1 MTDSSPPASATP
13 EPITRTLKRFASLSR
28 EDKMQTLLAYSRK
41 LEPLPERLRTI
52 DRAAF
57 HVHEC
62 QTPVDIIPE
71 MRDGTL
77 HFFAD
82 IDTRQS
88 PTVAAFL
95 AIVFGAIN
103 DHPPETTLALPSDF
117 VSTVMSNIGL
127 GAREVGLNAI
137 VARLKRYALDA
148 QHDRTKA
155 KVEGAK
161 P

>member
-1 MTDSSPPASATP
+1 MPDSTSPRSAIP
-13 EPITRTLKRFASLSR
+13 DPITKTLRRFASLSR

-41 LEPLPERLRTI
+41 LEPLPERFHNV

-62 QTPVDIIPE
+62 QTPVDLIPE

-77 HFFAD
+77 HFYAD

-95 AIVFGAIN
+95 AIVFAAVN
-103 DHPPETTLALPSDF
+103 DQPPETTLALPSDF
-117 VSTVMSNIGL
+117 VSTVMANIGL

-137 VARLKRYALDA
+137 VARLKRVALEV
-148 QHDRTKA
+148 QGGGGEPR
-155 KVEGAK
+155 VEGT
-161 P
+161 

>member
-1 MTDSSPPASATP
+1 MPAPVPQSPATP
-13 EPITRTLKRFASLSR
+13 EPIARILKRFQSLSR
-28 EDKMQTLLAYSRK
+28 EDKMQTLLAYSKK
-41 LEPLPERLRTI
+41 LEPVPERYGNV
-52 DRAAF
+52 DRSAF

-71 MRDGTL
+71 VRDGRI
-77 HFFAD
+77 HFYAD

-95 AIVFGAIN
+95 AIVFSAVN
-103 DHPPETTLALPSDF
+103 EQPPETTLALPSDF

-137 VARLKRYALDA
+137 VARLKRYAREVA
-148 QHDRTKA
+148 A
-155 KVEGAK
+155 
-161 P
+161 

>member
-1 MTDSSPPASATP
+1 MADATTP
-13 EPITRTLKRFASLSR
+13 DPITKTLRRFASLSR

-41 LEPLPERLRTI
+41 LEPVPDRFRTI
-52 DRAAF
+52 DRAPF

-71 MRDGTL
+71 ARDGKL
-77 HFFAD
+77 HFYAD

-95 AIVFGAIN
+95 AIVFAAVN

-137 VARLKRYALDA
+137 VARLKRIALEA
-148 QHDRTKA
+148 GVGGQGSR
-155 KVEGAK
+155 VEK
-161 P
+161 T

>member
-1 MTDSSPPASATP
+1 MTDSTPSRSATP
-13 EPITRTLKRFASLSR
+13 EPIAKTLKRFAGLSR

-41 LEPLPERLRTI
+41 LEPLPERFRTV
-52 DRAAF
+52 DRTPF

-62 QTPVDIIPE
+62 QTPVDIMPE
-71 MRDGTL
+71 MRDGKL
-77 HFFAD
+77 HFYAD
-82 IDTRQS
+82 VDTRQS

-95 AIVFGAIN
+95 AIVFSAVN

-137 VARLKRYALDA
+137 VGRLKRHAHDA
-148 QHDRTKA
+148 MAGPTSPA
-155 KVEGAK
+155 MGAAS
-161 P
+161 

>member
-1 MTDSSPPASATP
+1 MPDSTRPASATP
-13 EPITRTLKRFASLSR
+13 EPITKTLKRFAGLSR

-41 LEPLPERLRTI
+41 LEPLPERFRTI

-71 MRDGTL
+71 MRNGTL
-77 HFFAD
+77 HFYAD
-82 IDTRQS
+82 VDTRQS

-95 AIVFGAIN
+95 AIVFAAVN
-103 DHPPETTLALPSDF
+103 DQPPETTLALPPDF
-117 VSTVMSNIGL
+117 VSTVMADIGL

-137 VARLKRYALDA
+137 VARLKRHALEA
-148 QHDRTKA
+148 RTHRGDSKL
-155 KVEGAK
+155 EEAK

>member
-1 MTDSSPPASATP
+1 
-13 EPITRTLKRFASLSR
+13 
-28 EDKMQTLLAYSRK
+28 MQTLLAYSRK
-41 LEPLPERLRTI
+41 LEPLPERLRNV
-52 DRAAF
+52 DRSAF

-71 MRDGTL
+71 LRDGNL
-77 HFFAD
+77 HFYAD
-82 IDTRQS
+82 VDTRQS

-95 AIVFGAIN
+95 AIVFAAVN

-137 VARLKRYALDA
+137 VARLKRHALDGLG
-148 QHDRTKA
+148 DRTA
-155 KVEGAK
+155 SRVGEAQ

>member
-1 MTDSSPPASATP
+1 MPDSTSSASATP
-13 EPITRTLKRFASLSR
+13 EPITKTLQRFASLSR

-41 LEPLPERLRTI
+41 LEPLPHRFQTI

-71 MRDGTL
+71 MRDGNL
-77 HFFAD
+77 HFYAHV
-82 IDTRQS
+82 DTRQS

-95 AIVFGAIN
+95 AIVFAAVN
-103 DHPPETTLALPSDF
+103 DHPPETTLALPADF

-137 VARLKRYALDA
+137 VARLKRYALEA
-148 QHDRTKA
+148 QGDRPKSQ
-155 KVEGAK
+155 VEEAT

>member
-1 MTDSSPPASATP
+1 MPDSSSPASATP
-13 EPITRTLKRFASLSR
+13 EPITKTLKRFASLPR

-41 LEPLPERLRTI
+41 LEPLPDRLRTI

-127 GAREVGLNAI
+127 GAREVGFNAI
-137 VARLKRYALDA
+137 VARLKRHALDA
-148 QHDRTKA
+148 QHDRTES
-155 KVEGAK
+155 KVKGAK

>member
-1 MTDSSPPASATP
+1 MTDATRP
-13 EPITRTLKRFASLSR
+13 GAVTPDAITKTLRRFAALSR
-28 EDKMQTLLAYSRK
+28 EDKMQTLLAYSRR
-41 LEPLPERLRTI
+41 LEPLPERIRNL
-52 DRAAF
+52 DRSSF

-71 MRDGTL
+71 VRDGNL
-77 HFFAD
+77 HFYAD

-95 AIVFGAIN
+95 AIVFAAVN

-117 VSTVMSNIGL
+117 VATVMSNIGL

-137 VARLKRYALDA
+137 VARLKRHALEA
-148 QHDRTKA
+148 RA
-155 KVEGAK
+155 
-161 P
+161 

>member
-1 MTDSSPPASATP
+1 MPDSSSPAPATP
-13 EPITRTLKRFASLSR
+13 EPITKTLKRFASLSR
-28 EDKMQTLLAYSRK
+28 EDKMQTLVVYSRK
-41 LEPLPERLRTI
+41 LEPLPERLRNI

-71 MRDGTL
+71 MRDGRL
-77 HFFAD
+77 HFYAD

-95 AIVFGAIN
+95 AIVFAAVN

-148 QHDRTKA
+148 
-155 KVEGAK
+155 
-161 P
+161 

>member
-1 MTDSSPPASATP
+1 MPDSTSPSSATP
-13 EPITRTLKRFASLSR
+13 EPITRTLKRFAGLSR

-41 LEPLPERLRTI
+41 LEPLPERLRDV
-52 DRAAF
+52 DRTAF

-71 MRDGTL
+71 MRDGNL
-77 HFFAD
+77 HFYAD
-82 IDTRQS
+82 VDTRQS

-95 AIVFGAIN
+95 AIVFGAVN

-137 VARLKRYALDA
+137 IGRLKRHARDGLG
-148 QHDRTKA
+148 DRTES
-155 KVEGAK
+155 KVREGK

>member
-1 MTDSSPPASATP
+1 MSAPAPHSPATP
-13 EPITRTLKRFASLSR
+13 EPITRILKRFQALSR

-41 LEPLPERLRTI
+41 LEPVPEQYRSV
-52 DRAAF
+52 DRSAF

-71 MRDGTL
+71 VRDGHL
-77 HFFAD
+77 HFYAD

-95 AIVFGAIN
+95 AIVFSAVN
-103 DHPPETTLALPSDF
+103 DQPPETTLALPSDF

-127 GAREVGLNAI
+127 GTREVGLNAI
-137 VARLKRYALDA
+137 VARLKRHARDA
-148 QHDRTKA
+148 AH
-155 KVEGAK
+155 
-161 P
+161 

>member
-1 MTDSSPPASATP
+1 MSDSTSPASATP
-13 EPITRTLKRFASLSR
+13 EPITKTLRRFASLSR

-41 LEPLPERLRTI
+41 LEPVPERFGAVDRT
-52 DRAAF
+52 AF

-71 MRDGTL
+71 MRDGKL
-77 HFFAD
+77 HFYAD

-95 AIVFGAIN
+95 AIVFAAVN
-103 DHPPETTLALPSDF
+103 DQPPETTLALPPDF

-137 VARLKRYALDA
+137 VARLKRVALEA
-148 QHDRTKA
+148 RA
-155 KVEGAK
+155 
-161 P
+161 

>member
-1 MTDSSPPASATP
+1 MPDATTPAPATP
-13 EPITRTLKRFASLSR
+13 EPITKTLKRFAGLSR

-41 LEPLPERLRTI
+41 LEPLPERFHNVDRT
-52 DRAAF
+52 AF

-71 MRDGTL
+71 VRDGKL
-77 HFFAD
+77 HFYAA

-95 AIVFGAIN
+95 AIVFAAVN
-103 DHPPETTLALPSDF
+103 DQPPSTTVALPEDF

-137 VARLKRYALDA
+137 VARLKRVAMDA
-148 QHDRTKA
+148 GR
-155 KVEGAK
+155 VEGT
-161 P
+161 

>member
-1 MTDSSPPASATP
+1 MPQDQAAP
-13 EPITRTLKRFASLSR
+13 EPIIRILKRFGALSR

-41 LEPLPERLRTI
+41 LEPVPERFRDV

-71 MRDGTL
+71 MRDGRL
-77 HFFAD
+77 HFYAD

-95 AIVFGAIN
+95 AIVFSAVN
-103 DHPPETTLALPSDF
+103 DQPPGTTLALPSDF
-117 VSTVMSNIGL
+117 ASTVMANIGL
-127 GAREVGLNAI
+127 GTREVGLNAI
-137 VARLKRYALDA
+137 VARLKRHARDA
-148 QHDRTKA
+148 A
-155 KVEGAK
+155 N
-161 P
+161 

>member
-1 MTDSSPPASATP
+1 MPDSSPSPSATP
-13 EPITRTLKRFASLSR
+13 EAITRTLKRFANLSR

-41 LEPLPERLRTI
+41 LEPVPERFRTI
-52 DRAAF
+52 DRAPF

-71 MRDGTL
+71 IQNGNL
-77 HFFAD
+77 HFYAEV
-82 IDTRQS
+82 DTRQS

-95 AIVFGAIN
+95 AIVFAAVN
-103 DHPPETTLALPSDF
+103 DHPPETTLALPPDF

-137 VARLKRYALDA
+137 VARLKRHAQDA
-148 QHDRTKA
+148 RA
-155 KVEGAK
+155 
-161 P
+161 

>member
-1 MTDSSPPASATP
+1 MPDSTASASPTP
-13 EPITRTLKRFASLSR
+13 EPITKVLKRFAGLSR

-41 LEPLPERLRTI
+41 LEPLPERFRTI

-71 MRDGTL
+71 MRDGKL
-77 HFFAD
+77 HFYAEV
-82 IDTRQS
+82 DTRQS

-95 AIVFGAIN
+95 AIVFAAVNG
-103 DHPPETTLALPSDF
+103 HPPETTLALPPDF
-117 VSTVMSNIGL
+117 VGTVMSNIGL

-137 VARLKRYALDA
+137 VARLKRHALEA
-148 QHDRTKA
+148 KA
-155 KVEGAK
+155 
-161 P
+161 

>member
-1 MTDSSPPASATP
+1 MSDSQSPASATP
-13 EPITRTLKRFASLSR
+13 DAITKTLKRFASLSR

-41 LEPLPERLRTI
+41 LEPLPEQFRTL
-52 DRAAF
+52 DRTPF

-62 QTPVDIIPE
+62 QTPVDIMPE
-71 MRDGTL
+71 MRNGNL
-77 HFFAD
+77 HFYAD
-82 IDTRQS
+82 VDTRQS

-95 AIVFGAIN
+95 AIVFAAVN
-103 DHPPETTLALPSDF
+103 DQPAETTLALPSDF

-137 VARLKRYALDA
+137 VARLKRHALETRSSHTRS
-148 QHDRTKA
+148 Q
-155 KVEGAK
+155 VQEAK

>member
-1 MTDSSPPASATP
+1 MPQDQATP
-13 EPITRTLKRFASLSR
+13 EPITRILKRFGALSR

-41 LEPLPERLRTI
+41 LERVPERFRGV

-71 MRDGTL
+71 MRDGLL
-77 HFFAD
+77 HFYAD

-95 AIVFGAIN
+95 AIVFSAVN
-103 DHPPETTLALPSDF
+103 DQPPDTTLALPSDF

-127 GAREVGLNAI
+127 GTREVGLNAI
-137 VARLKRYALDA
+137 VARLKRHAREA
-148 QHDRTKA
+148 A
-155 KVEGAK
+155 N
-161 P
+161 

>member
-1 MTDSSPPASATP
+1 MPDSTSPSSATP
-13 EPITRTLKRFASLSR
+13 EPITKTLKRFAGLSR

-41 LEPLPERLRTI
+41 LEPLPERLQGVDRTS
-52 DRAAF
+52 F

-71 MRDGTL
+71 MRDGNL
-77 HFFAD
+77 HFYAD
-82 IDTRQS
+82 VDTRQS

-95 AIVFGAIN
+95 AIVFGAVN

-117 VSTVMSNIGL
+117 VSTVMANIGL

-137 VARLKRYALDA
+137 IARLKRHALDGLGNR
-148 QHDRTKA
+148 QES
-155 KVEGAK
+155 KVERAK

>member
-1 MTDSSPPASATP
+1 MTAPVPQGPATP
-13 EPITRTLKRFASLSR
+13 EPIARILRRFQALSR

-41 LEPLPERLRTI
+41 LEPVPERYRHV
-52 DRAAF
+52 DRSAF

-71 MRDGTL
+71 VRDGHI
-77 HFFAD
+77 HFYAD

-95 AIVFGAIN
+95 AIVFSAVN

-117 VSTVMSNIGL
+117 VSTVMANIGL
-127 GAREVGLNAI
+127 GTREVGLNAI
-137 VARLKRYALDA
+137 VARL
-148 QHDRTKA
+148 
-155 KVEGAK
+155 
-161 P
+161 

>member
-1 MTDSSPPASATP
+1 MPDATTPGAATP
-13 EPITRTLKRFASLSR
+13 DPITRTLKRFASLSR

-41 LEPLPERLRTI
+41 LEPLPERFQSVDRTL
-52 DRAAF
+52 F

-62 QTPVDIIPE
+62 QTPVDIMPE
-71 MRDGTL
+71 MRDGKL
-77 HFFAD
+77 HFYAA

-95 AIVFGAIN
+95 AIVFSAVN
-103 DHPPETTLALPSDF
+103 DQPPETTLALPSDF

-137 VARLKRYALDA
+137 VARLKRVALEA
-148 QHDRTKA
+148 RAGGHGS
-155 KVEGAK
+155 KVEET
-161 P
+161 

>member
-1 MTDSSPPASATP
+1 MPDPTSPSAATP
-13 EPITRTLKRFASLSR
+13 EPIMKTLKRFAGLSR

-41 LEPLPERLRTI
+41 LEPLPEQFRNV

-71 MRDGTL
+71 MRDGNL
-77 HFFAD
+77 HFYAD
-82 IDTRQS
+82 VDTRQS
-88 PTVAAFL
+88 PTVAAFI
-95 AIVFGAIN
+95 AIVFAAVN
-103 DHPPETTLALPSDF
+103 DHPPEMTLALPSDF

-137 VARLKRYALDA
+137 VARLKRHALEA
-148 QHDRTKA
+148 RA
-155 KVEGAK
+155 
-161 P
+161 

>member
-1 MTDSSPPASATP
+1 MAESTPPGTAIP
-13 EPITRTLKRFASLSR
+13 EPITRTLRRFASLSR

-41 LEPLPERLRTI
+41 LEPVPEQFRTV

-71 MRDGTL
+71 MRDGKL
-77 HFFAD
+77 HFYAD

-95 AIVFGAIN
+95 AIVFAAVN
-103 DHPPETTLALPSDF
+103 DQPPETTLALPSDF
-117 VSTVMSNIGL
+117 VSTMMSNIGL

-137 VARLKRYALDA
+137 VARLKRHALDA
-148 QHDRTKA
+148 QGDRQKA
-155 KVEGAK
+155 KVEEAK

>member
-1 MTDSSPPASATP
+1 MAESTPSGTAIP
-13 EPITRTLKRFASLSR
+13 EPITKTLRRFASLSR
-28 EDKMQTLLAYSRK
+28 EDKMQTLLAYSRR
-41 LEPLPERLRTI
+41 LEPLPERFRDV
-52 DRAAF
+52 DRGAF

-71 MRDGTL
+71 MRDGNL
-77 HFFAD
+77 HFYAD

-95 AIVFGAIN
+95 AIVFAAVN

-127 GAREVGLNAI
+127 GSREVGLNAI
-137 VARLKRYALDA
+137 VARLKRVAA
-148 QHDRTKA
+148 EVR
-155 KVEGAK
+155 VSGGGS
-161 P
+161 